1 MSVETSIQ
9 QDDGTFMPI
18 PKKSRTIKT
27 DKPRPH
33 LCPICTRGF
42 VRLEHLK
49 RHQRAH
55 TNEKPFLC
63 VFCGRCFARRD
74 LVLRHQYKLHP
85 TLVSKTAQDG
95 GVLDDLNNASSRTSS
110 VSPGSDSSELMK
122 KKNLDLMNDN
132 IIKVSGN
139 RATILPTPSN
149 PLAKTTAQLRKD
161 ARGSSSSNGGATSGK
176 TKKMTTKRK
185 KTNSKKQQENG
196 SSGVVVTSNES
207 SITNSPV
214 ISVNNN
220 NGDNA
225 FNDTNLDMNMKMN
238 LGVNPVT
245 NSLAVPVSRNRRHAS
260 FSASSAFTYFPD
272 HVSTAEGH
280 ENEQNY
286 NKEHID
292 DIGEGVPH
300 LVGFST
306 PQLTAQE
313 LIKKVMET
321 GTMDFEPLD
330 LPPAIFGDDQ
340 SNFVNGD
347 SSQALSLLQHGLGE
361 NKPAEAYDFIS
372 GKKKANTVDN
382 TITQQNDDKSNQNL
396 KYANSSASLAAA
408 LSSMFSVPSNSAA
421 NFLNSGASHQIL
433 TDIVTMGSSMGGSKG
448 FIKPN
453 NNTSE
458 LDLFNYKNWKSES
471 YHDIF
476 DMASP
481 RDKKKRATFTTNDVT
496 EPDYKIDGQSVKS
509 PMSIP
514 EVGNHSRNSD
524 VTSSPDED
532 WLSKFI
538 QDSQLEKQFEL
549 DIDHFNDIG
558 FFHPNNP
565 DDQTHSD
572 NEFAKSNLIG
582 SHVASNTT
590 SALTSNT
597 NLAKLGTGSASP
609 LQALPEGL
617 DFTPSPANVNPSEKS
632 KNNKKSEFNDFKNLF
647 NAHIDNYGLPNH
659 MNKRSL
665 EEDDIGAALE
675 RSVSSLFTSRQIE
688 LFRKNVNSTSNALF
702 SNPSSASSSLTTS
715 PRTNSEPLQKKPKPS
730 KPPLSFFNESFRD
743 EIVKLNNLTS
753 AMFPTVNEL
762 NHYVNLYQREFHPY
776 FSFVH
781 LYSFVPSVE
790 NYSFLLSVAM
800 IGALYAYHSNHAMIL
815 CKVTRHN
822 VREYLEQTRKDQK
835 ATPLWLI
842 QSLVL
847 LTFVGI
853 FSDDLNIARS
863 MNTQLMTLI
872 KLIKKTN
879 LNLPLE
885 NFCQPP
891 IASNHALD
899 YQNNPSSFAKYTE
912 QYSTPEQLEKDF
924 QYFILAQTR
933 IRTCHVVL
941 IISNLFTS
949 LVGLEC
955 CFHSIDLN
963 CGVPCFHESLYTCP
977 NSIEWATKLNKYNV
991 VLDSKFSLIEL
1002 SNGEANYANCMMY
1015 LSNGS
1020 QYVYDNTKVSKKTL
1034 LSLLITVHEKIFLE
1048 RNTIRHEN
1056 GNNIPLN
1063 DAKWRMSA
1071 RPMISV
1077 MLKHWEAMYIKN
1089 GGLLVPTVENIKI
1102 INNDPAMRLI
1112 IPLHSFALIRKCID
1126 LTPVMKQI
1134 WLHNWVGMNEIM
1146 EQICCDWESLRE
1158 STSYAVNIIDFW
1170 VTTTSVLKNH
1180 GNGGTPIFSITCI
1193 FSAILIIA
1201 EYMKHLEDWS
1211 TEISADNDSKPNLKV
1226 SDRILWFKAF
1236 KVFKKVEDHLST
1248 MDQESQTYSQFLR
1261 KQANGALDIGA
1272 LDEEY
1277 IEKATKPD
1285 RDIKETIDVIRKSR
1299 MSTRSL
1305 YFGVRILGDAPVWPI
1320 AILFAL
1326 ALQCRAIHMEKSVEK
1341 SMLL

>member
-9 QDDGTFMPI
+9 QEDDTFMPI

-85 TLVSKTAQDG
+85 TLVTKTQESTIESS
-95 GVLDDLNNASSRTSS
+95 SSRTSS
-110 VSPGSDSSELMK
+110 LSPESDNSESK
-122 KKNLDLMNDN
+122 KSKLDLLNDN

-161 ARGSSSSNGGATSGK
+161 AKDAGKESTSASGK
-176 TKKMTTKRK
+176 GRKATKKKKVMTKNNQMVDSN
-185 KTNSKKQQENG
+185 NSSAIG
-196 SSGVVVTSNES
+196 TSNES
-207 SITNSPV
+207 SMTNSPV
-214 ISVNNN
+214 VPVS
-220 NGDNA
+220 NGNT
-225 FNDTNLDMNMKMN
+225 FNEHN
-238 LGVNPVT
+238 VNPVT
-245 NSLAVPVSRNRRHAS
+245 NNLVVPVSRNRRHAS

-272 HVSTAEGH
+272 NISAGGH
-280 ENEQNY
+280 EHEHSDGH
-286 NKEHID
+286 NKDHID
-292 DIGEGVPH
+292 DLGEGVPH

-313 LIKKVMET
+313 LIKKVMDT

-330 LPPAIFGDDQ
+330 LPPALFGDDQ
-340 SNFVNGD
+340 NNIANHD
-347 SSQALSLLQHGLGE
+347 SIQAISLLPQGLE
-361 NKPAEAYDFIS
+361 NSKQDERVDFIN
-372 GKKKANTVDN
+372 GKKKAQTVDSTSIM
-382 TITQQNDDKSNQNL
+382 TINDDKSQSNL
-396 KYANSSASLAAA
+396 NIKYANSSASLAAA
-408 LSSMFSVPSNSAA
+408 LSSMFSIPSNSAA
-421 NFLNSGASHQIL
+421 NFLNGGPSHQIL

-471 YHDIF
+471 FHDIF
-476 DMASP
+476 DISSP
-481 RDKKKRATFTTNDVT
+481 REKNKKKRATFTTNDVS
-496 EPDYKIDGQSVKS
+496 EPDYKIDGGSIKS

-514 EVGNHSRNSD
+514 EIGDTSKNSD
-524 VTSSPDED
+524 GTSSPDED

-538 QDSQLEKQFEL
+538 QDSQLEKQFDL
-549 DIDHFNDIG
+549 DVNHFNDIG
-558 FFHPNNP
+558 FFHSNHPA
-565 DDQTHSD
+565 DQSRSD
-572 NEFAKSNLIG
+572 PGFAKSNVIG
-582 SHVASNTT
+582 SHVTSNTT
-590 SALTSNT
+590 STLNSNT
-597 NLAKLGTGSASP
+597 NLTKLGNGTVSP
-609 LQALPEGL
+609 LQSLPEGL
-617 DFTPSPANVNPSEKS
+617 NFTPSPDQTAINDTAGKL
-632 KNNKKSEFNDFKNLF
+632 KKSDFNDFKKLF
-647 NAHIDNYGLPNH
+647 NSHIDNYGLPNH
-659 MNKRSL
+659 MNKRPL
-665 EEDDIGAALE
+665 EDDDIGAALE
-675 RSVSSLFTSRQIE
+675 RSVSSLFTSRQVE
-688 LFRKNVNSTSNALF
+688 LFRKNINSTSNLIF
-702 SNPSSASSSLTTS
+702 SNPISNSSSLSTS
-715 PRTNSEPLQKKPKPS
+715 PTADSEPLHKKPKHS
-730 KPPLSFFNESFRD
+730 KPLLSFFDENFRN
-743 EIVKLNNLTS
+743 EIVKMNNLTS

-781 LYSFVPSVE
+781 LYSFIPSPE

-815 CKVTRHN
+815 CKVARHN
-822 VREYLEQTRKDQK
+822 VREYLEQTRQNQK

-847 LTFVGI
+847 LTFIGI

-879 LNLPLE
+879 MNLPLE

-899 YQNNPSSFAKYTE
+899 YQNNPSSFAKYSE

-955 CFHSIDLN
+955 CFHSIDMN

-977 NSIEWATKLNKYNV
+977 NSIEWAQKLNKYNV

-1089 GGLLVPTVENIKI
+1089 GGLLVPTNENIII
-1102 INNDPAMRLI
+1102 INSDPAMRLI

-1158 STSYAVNIIDFW
+1158 STTYAVNIIDYW
-1170 VTTTSVLKNH
+1170 VTTSSVLKDR
-1180 GNGGTPIFSITCI
+1180 GTGATPIFSITCI

-1211 TEISADNDSKPNLKV
+1211 TGITADNLSNPNLKV

-1236 KVFKKVEDHLST
+1236 KIFKKVEDHLST

-1277 IEKATKPD
+1277 IENATKPD
-1285 RDIKETIDVIRKSR
+1285 REIKETIEVIRKSR

-1305 YFGVRILGDAPVWPI
+1305 YFGVRILGDSPVWPI

-1341 SMLL
+1341 TMLL